1 MVFVSLRTMLF
12 ILFAMLILTLV
23 GGQFVAAFFV
33 AAFIAFVIWRMR
45 WGQRK
50 NKEYAEIARNRI
62 SAENQTGKSERST
75 STMRHATATQT
86 TKAAA
91 LSVAQLIGETFSSSR
106 FTELFKDESFAD
118 GWKLGDALAVWYFLG
133 TVSLDAAVWTTFDS
147 RDQAWL
153 IVDTCYPFLSK
164 RWNMSESVLQRFK
177 IVKER
182 FAKAAFFGYVGC
194 KSTEDY
200 IVFFSRLANLVLGAD
215 LPADRPFEGTTMECM
230 LKGYEPV
237 SLDPSLGLPIS
248 HLFTNTT
255 IEAKKLLQEPAIAWL
270 LPQSNNPATK

>member
-50 NKEYAEIARNRI
+50 NNEYAETARNRI
-62 SAENQTGKSERST
+62 SSENQTGKSERSA
-75 STMRHATATQT
+75 STMQHATATQT

-91 LSVAQLIGETFSSSR
+91 QSVAQLIGETFSSSR

-133 TVSLDAAVWTTFDS
+133 TVSL
-147 RDQAWL
+147 
-153 IVDTCYPFLSK
+153 
-164 RWNMSESVLQRFK
+164 
-177 IVKER
+177 
-182 FAKAAFFGYVGC
+182 
-194 KSTEDY
+194 
-200 IVFFSRLANLVLGAD
+200 
-215 LPADRPFEGTTMECM
+215 
-230 LKGYEPV
+230 V
-237 SLDPSLGLPIS
+237 SNFVS
-248 HLFTNTT
+248 
-255 IEAKKLLQEPAIAWL
+255 
-270 LPQSNNPATK
+270 

>member
-91 LSVAQLIGETFSSSR
+91 QSVAQLIGETFSSSR

-133 TVSLDAAVWTTFDS
+133 TVSL
-147 RDQAWL
+147 
-153 IVDTCYPFLSK
+153 
-164 RWNMSESVLQRFK
+164 
-177 IVKER
+177 
-182 FAKAAFFGYVGC
+182 
-194 KSTEDY
+194 
-200 IVFFSRLANLVLGAD
+200 
-215 LPADRPFEGTTMECM
+215 
-230 LKGYEPV
+230 V
-237 SLDPSLGLPIS
+237 SNFVS
-248 HLFTNTT
+248 
-255 IEAKKLLQEPAIAWL
+255 
-270 LPQSNNPATK
+270 